1 MTSNTI
7 NNDVTMAG
15 SEGMLL
21 GRSGAVGNDLDA
33 KSMNDAVTMVPG
45 GGLSLGRIDQY
56 ELVRELGGGGF
67 GTVFLAKDTVAGIEV
82 AVKGLPPFV
91 KNNREEVEN
100 IRDNFALV
108 SRLTHTNIAKALVLH
123 PAKYV
128 SYSSEDVRQKLRVLS
143 GDTLMVMEY
152 APGVTLSKWR
162 KQFPQGKVPFDTAL
176 SIVRQIASAL
186 DYAHGQKILHRDI
199 KPANI
204 MVETRDDE
212 RLVAR
217 VLDFGLAAEIRSSI
231 GRVSRE
237 IHDTSGTR
245 PYMAPEQWGGARQGP
260 TTDQYSLAVL
270 FHELVTGVVPFA
282 SIFDTG
288 DPVVMMN
295 VVGNKPFKASNEFP
309 KSVRRALEKALS
321 KKPAERFANCCEFV
335 KALEVERHNNFLR
348 VVLVAALFAAL
359 CGAGVLWLDRH
370 DESNQPTD
378 EAVYDDIKEQETPSK
393 VDVPT
398 PKPICTNE
406 VAETN
411 APPSSTSTSTNVTTV
426 ISPANAVAGIKNR
439 PVKPSV
445 DLEYIRLTNN
455 LSNAFKERDKAYK
468 SSDEFRKSL
477 RGFQSRLDDIDG
489 IWRKRT
495 TNGIM
500 RLTKDEAY
508 RMLNV
513 VTNETANISKN
524 VKWMRD
530 NKRSR
535 DEAIQEEATFLKSF
549 NAEKDS
555 VGPELFVQIARRD
568 DWLKLLGDISSVSN
582 SINSG
587 VFENVKLRLDKCL
600 EEARKLLKEAKEQ
613 YENQAK
619 EKHIKEL
626 LDRKG
631 FLVDTATNKHEAG
644 TPRTI
649 LLPRGEEM
657 HMVWC
662 PPGWFMMGS
671 PEHEDGRDDSLYVE
685 TQHAV
690 RLTKGFWIGK
700 YEVTESQWRAV
711 VGSGGSSQKPKA
723 NVTYEECVEFC
734 RKLPSKYGARVPT
747 EAEWEYACRAG
758 TTTPYSLGSRSSGQR
773 INGSQAN
780 VKAFWGVDNV
790 GSYESYANAWGICDM
805 HGNVREWCS
814 DIYGT
819 YKLGATIAIDPNVT
833 AVGVVGGHV
842 VRGGA
847 CNEELDRCRCAA
859 RTQGKKDGYTGFRIC
874 CDNLDN
880 LP

>member
-1 MTSNTI
+1 M
-7 NNDVTMAG
+7 
-15 SEGMLL
+15 
-21 GRSGAVGNDLDA
+21 
-33 KSMNDAVTMVPG
+33 
-45 GGLSLGRIDQY
+45 
-56 ELVRELGGGGF
+56 
-67 GTVFLAKDTVAGIEV
+67 
-82 AVKGLPPFV
+82 
-91 KNNREEVEN
+91 
-100 IRDNFALV
+100 
-108 SRLTHTNIAKALVLH
+108 
-123 PAKYV
+123 

-495 TNGIM
+495 TNVGAAVGASVGAGVGASVGAAVGASVGAGVGASVGASVGAGVGASVGAAVGASVGASVGAAVGASVGAS
-500 RLTKDEAY
+500 TGAAVTSVTSSSAY
-508 RMLNV
+508 TIAVLDTSRAIAHRMEKTFLSCFIISIPLFSYTW
-513 VTNETANISKN
+513 VTNCIICTLPIQRYIKVTSDEFRKCFINP
-524 VKWMRD
+524 KW
-530 NKRSR
+530 
-535 DEAIQEEATFLKSF
+535 A
-549 NAEKDS
+549 
-555 VGPELFVQIARRD
+555 
-568 DWLKLLGDISSVSN
+568 
-582 SINSG
+582 
-587 VFENVKLRLDKCL
+587 
-600 EEARKLLKEAKEQ
+600 
-613 YENQAK
+613 
-619 EKHIKEL
+619 
-626 LDRKG
+626 
-631 FLVDTATNKHEAG
+631 
-644 TPRTI
+644 
-649 LLPRGEEM
+649 
-657 HMVWC
+657 
-662 PPGWFMMGS
+662 
-671 PEHEDGRDDSLYVE
+671 
-685 TQHAV
+685 
-690 RLTKGFWIGK
+690 
-700 YEVTESQWRAV
+700 
-711 VGSGGSSQKPKA
+711 
-723 NVTYEECVEFC
+723 
-734 RKLPSKYGARVPT
+734 
-747 EAEWEYACRAG
+747 
-758 TTTPYSLGSRSSGQR
+758 
-773 INGSQAN
+773 
-780 VKAFWGVDNV
+780 
-790 GSYESYANAWGICDM
+790 
-805 HGNVREWCS
+805 
-814 DIYGT
+814 
-819 YKLGATIAIDPNVT
+819 
-833 AVGVVGGHV
+833 
-842 VRGGA
+842 
-847 CNEELDRCRCAA
+847 
-859 RTQGKKDGYTGFRIC
+859 
-874 CDNLDN
+874 
-880 LP
+880 